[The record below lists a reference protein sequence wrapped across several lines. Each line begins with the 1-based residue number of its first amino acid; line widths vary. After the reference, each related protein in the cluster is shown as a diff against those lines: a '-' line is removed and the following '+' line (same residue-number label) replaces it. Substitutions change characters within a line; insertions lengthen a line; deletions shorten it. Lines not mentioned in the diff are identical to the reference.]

1 MYNECCLTRGPPSSP
16 TKKKNSQIKMKT
28 PSTTTC
34 CDYKVKTRR
43 LCQTRLT
50 KTFRKRKTDRQQ
62 SKKEEGNP
70 SWISQ
75 VKFEA

>member
-1 MYNECCLTRGPPSSP
+1 MYNECSLTRGSPS
-16 TKKKNSQIKMKT
+16 KKKNLQIKMKT

-34 CDYKVKTRR
+34 CDYEVKTRR
-43 LCQTRLT
+43 LCQTLKT
-50 KTFRKRKTDRQQ
+50 KTFRKRKADRQQ